1 MYCDFYQ
8 MRERPF
14 NVTAD
19 PKFLYLN
26 ARYRE
31 ALASLH
37 YGITQRKGFV
47 TLIGE
52 AGTGKTTLLKKLLDD
67 LDATTRT
74 VFVFNTNVTFD
85 EILEYIFGEF
95 DLPVHNGKR
104 LYMLQRL
111 NKFLLEEL
119 GKGRNV
125 ALLIDEAQ
133 DLDYSV
139 LEDLRLLS
147 NLETAKEKI
156 LQIVLSGQPEL
167 GQKLG
172 NPGLRQLRQ
181 RVAVN
186 CRLLPL
192 TRDELTEYIQSRLTA
207 AGAADPKLF
216 TRDAEE
222 RVFEISTGIPRL
234 VNIVCDNALV
244 IGYALGKKRIGADV
258 VNEAAADLLS
268 MDARDPATDVTEVPA
283 PVVVEN
289 TARGRSISQLGVIA
303 VVVVA
308 LVIGLLSVGRS
319 LLRRDANSDRAMA
332 PRPPLEVVQPGRRE
346 EPAARAA
353 RAPAGEPVP
362 PPVAA
367 APIERVAPVERR
379 VAAQDLAAAGAPAP
393 IDALPGD
400 RAAAGDQ
407 AAQPAA
413 GNDEGLAAVAQEP
426 PPAENLAPA
435 QPAQVA
441 SAPRSLPADPAAR
454 GGEAP
459 PAAAPAAVAPVAVV
473 PAVPVA
479 AERRDLVP
487 PVQRAQPPV
496 APAAQPV
503 APAAPPVVA
512 AVPPAPAAAP
522 PAAPAQPPVP
532 AAAPAPAAPARA
544 LPPVVAAVPV
554 DEPAPDTTDDL
565 KLMLPNY
572 QHIQVRPGDSVS
584 EIATSKYGQASPTV
598 LDLMKMANP
607 SIRDIDIISV
617 GQELRL
623 PQLDEGLAVL
633 QQPNGQYALLL
644 LSTTS
649 EERAR
654 DIGKALRRHGFS
666 ARVGRGDFGGGRDVW
681 RVIIGDLSDRNAT
694 QAVGKQLQR
703 VFREDTRIA
712 QMAE

>member
-31 ALASLH
+31 ALASLQ
-37 YGITQRKGFV
+37 YGITQRKGFI

-67 LDATTRT
+67 LDQTTRT

-95 DLPVHNGKR
+95 DLPVHNGRR

-111 NKFLLEEL
+111 NSFLLDEL

-125 ALLIDEAQ
+125 ALLLDEAQ
-133 DLDYSV
+133 DLEYSV

-181 RVAVN
+181 RVAVS

-192 TRDELTEYIQSRLTA
+192 TRDELSEYIQSRLGA

-222 RVFEISTGIPRL
+222 RIFEVSTGIPRL

-244 IGYALGKKRIGADV
+244 IGYALGKKRISAEV
-258 VNEAAADLLS
+258 VNEAAADLLTKE
-268 MDARDPATDVTEVPA
+268 ARSFSTEAGEPPARVASGGP
-283 PVVVEN
+283 P
-289 TARGRSISQLGVIA
+289 RSGRLSQIGVIA

-319 LLRRDANSDRAMA
+319 LLGRDTAVPEHAAA
-332 PRPPLEVVQPGRRE
+332 PRQPLEVVLPGLRD
-346 EPAARAA
+346 EPDAHAAHASA
-353 RAPAGEPVP
+353 MEAPGSTAGSRDVN
-362 PPVAA
+362 AA
-367 APIERVAPVERR
+367 AV
-379 VAAQDLAAAGAPAP
+379 
-393 IDALPGD
+393 
-400 RAAAGDQ
+400 
-407 AAQPAA
+407 
-413 GNDEGLAAVAQEP
+413 
-426 PPAENLAPA
+426 
-435 QPAQVA
+435 
-441 SAPRSLPADPAAR
+441 
-454 GGEAP
+454 AP
-459 PAAAPAAVAPVAVV
+459 PAAAQPERSAPAARVASADSPAGGSAPQV
-473 PAVPVA
+473 PAVPA
-479 AERRDLVP
+479 AIHLDDPAAPVP
-487 PVQRAQPPV
+487 PQPA
-496 APAAQPV
+496 APAAAS
-503 APAAPPVVA
+503 APASAAAPVVA
-512 AVPPAPAAAP
+512 PGAAQQPVSAPPPVPAAAAAPMAAP
-522 PAAPAQPPVP
+522 PAAPVAAAAAAPLP
-532 AAAPAPAAPARA
+532 AAAAPPAIVVAAAPPVAAPAHAA
-544 LPPVVAAVPV
+544 LPPPAAASETV
-554 DEPAPDTTDDL
+554 DDL
-565 KLMLPNY
+565 RLVLPDY
-572 QHIQVRPGDSVS
+572 RRIMVKPGDSIS
-584 EIATSKYGQASPTV
+584 QIANATYGQASATM

-607 SIRDIDIISV
+607 SIRDIDVIAV

-623 PQLDEGLAVL
+623 PQLDQGLAVL
-633 QQPNGQYALLL
+633 QEPGGHYALLV
-644 LSTTS
+644 LSTPVES
-649 EERAR
+649 RAR
-654 DIGKALRRHGFS
+654 EIGKALRKHGFE
-666 ARVGRGDFGGGRDVW
+666 ARVGRANFGGGRFVW
-681 RVIIGDLSDRNAT
+681 RVVIGGLPDRAAA
-694 QAVGKQLQR
+694 QVVGRQLQR
-703 VFREDTRIA
+703 VVREDTRIA
-712 QMAE
+712 AMAERLETTER

>member
-37 YGITQRKGFV
+37 YGITQRKGFI

-67 LDATTRT
+67 LDQTTRT

-111 NKFLLEEL
+111 NTFLLDEL

-181 RVAVN
+181 RVAVS

-192 TRDELTEYIQSRLTA
+192 GREELTEYMQSRLTA

-258 VNEAAADLLS
+258 VNEAAADLLTIET
-268 MDARDPATDVTEVPA
+268 RDTAGEPTDGIAPATIPMVTLP
-283 PVVVEN
+283 
-289 TARGRSISQLGVIA
+289 RGRRLSQVGVIA

-319 LLRRDANSDRAMA
+319 LLRSSTTGLEHTASVRQ
-332 PRPPLEVVQPGRRE
+332 PLEVVQPGLRDDA
-346 EPAARAA
+346 EPRVA
-353 RAPAGEPVP
+353 RAPAVDPEAPGARDAGGDT
-362 PPVAA
+362 AA
-367 APIERVAPVERR
+367 AVEVAER
-379 VAAQDLAAAGAPAP
+379 
-393 IDALPGD
+393 
-400 RAAAGDQ
+400 
-407 AAQPAA
+407 
-413 GNDEGLAAVAQEP
+413 
-426 PPAENLAPA
+426 
-435 QPAQVA
+435 
-441 SAPRSLPADPAAR
+441 
-454 GGEAP
+454 
-459 PAAAPAAVAPVAVV
+459 AAPAA
-473 PAVPVA
+473 A
-479 AERRDLVP
+479 AADP
-487 PVQRAQPPV
+487 D
-496 APAAQPV
+496 
-503 APAAPPVVA
+503 
-512 AVPPAPAAAP
+512 PAPAASAPDPAAAADQGAP
-522 PAAPAQPPVP
+522 PPRAAAVEPPAGASASAASAPERPP
-532 AAAPAPAAPARA
+532 AAPAPAAPAEVAMLDVPAPAAAARA
-544 LPPVVAAVPV
+544 GTMPHGNGLPAAAVVPA
-554 DEPAPDTTDDL
+554 DAAAPDTADDL
-565 KLMLPNY
+565 RLVLPDY
-572 QHIQVRPGDSVS
+572 RRIQVKAGDSVS
-584 EIATSKYGQASPTV
+584 QIATNTYGQASATM

-607 SIRDIDIISV
+607 SIRDIDTISV

-623 PQLDEGLAVL
+623 PQLDQGLAVL
-633 QQPNGQYALLL
+633 QQPDGRYVLLV
-644 LSTTS
+644 LSTPVES
-649 EERAR
+649 RAR
-654 DIGKALRRHGFS
+654 EIGKALRKHGFD
-666 ARVGRGDFGGGRDVW
+666 ARVGRANFGAGRFVW
-681 RVIIGDLSDRNAT
+681 RVVIGGLPDRAAAQT
-694 QAVGKQLQR
+694 VGKQLQR
-703 VFREDTRIA
+703 VVRDDMHIA
-712 QMAE
+712 ALAERLETSER

>member
-8 MRERPF
+8 LRERPF

-67 LDATTRT
+67 LDRTTRT

-111 NKFLLEEL
+111 NAFLLEEL

-133 DLDYSV
+133 DLEYSV

-167 GQKLG
+167 AQKLG
-172 NPGLRQLRQ
+172 NPSLRQLRQ
-181 RVAVN
+181 RIAVS
-186 CRLLPL
+186 CRLMPL
-192 TRDELTEYIQSRLTA
+192 SREELSEYIQARLTA

-222 RVFEISTGIPRL
+222 RVFEISGGIPRL

-244 IGYALGKKRIGADV
+244 IGYALGKKRIGGDV
-258 VNEAAADLLS
+258 VGEAAADLLTGEAPEPTVETA
-268 MDARDPATDVTEVPA
+268 DLIA
-283 PVVVEN
+283 PVA
-289 TARGRSISQLGVIA
+289 TSAPRTRRISQLGVVA

-319 LLRRDANSDRAMA
+319 LLRRSDAVA
-332 PRPPLEVVQPGRRE
+332 PPERLAVMRPPLEVLPPGLRDDDQPQRPAHASAHDPVEAPR
-346 EPAARAA
+346 PAAAA
-353 RAPAGEPVP
+353 D
-362 PPVAA
+362 A
-367 APIERVAPVERR
+367 AP
-379 VAAQDLAAAGAPAP
+379 AAGAAADSPAT
-393 IDALPGD
+393 GG
-400 RAAAGDQ
+400 AA
-407 AAQPAA
+407 
-413 GNDEGLAAVAQEP
+413 
-426 PPAENLAPA
+426 
-435 QPAQVA
+435 
-441 SAPRSLPADPAAR
+441 
-454 GGEAP
+454 
-459 PAAAPAAVAPVAVV
+459 AAAPAVAENNSRPT
-473 PAVPVA
+473 
-479 AERRDLVP
+479 ER
-487 PVQRAQPPV
+487 
-496 APAAQPV
+496 
-503 APAAPPVVA
+503 
-512 AVPPAPAAAP
+512 PAPAARQEAVHEQSPTTAGDPPASGPASGTGTGEREAGAAMPAAAAP
-522 PAAPAQPPVP
+522 PPAVHAPVQIAAVAPPPAVSAPPPPVP
-532 AAAPAPAAPARA
+532 AAPAPVAAP
-544 LPPVVAAVPV
+544 VAAVA
-554 DEPAPDTTDDL
+554 APPPPPRVPEAAPETTDDL
-565 KLMLPNY
+565 RLVLPEY
-572 QHIQVRPGDSVS
+572 RSIQVKPGDSIS
-584 EIATSKYGQASPTV
+584 QIATSTYGQASATM

-607 SIRDIDIISV
+607 SIRDLDVIGV

-623 PQLDEGLAVL
+623 PQLDQGLAVL
-633 QQPNGQYALLL
+633 QQPDNQYALLV
-644 LSTTS
+644 LSTPV
-649 EERAR
+649 ENRAR
-654 DIGKALRRHGFS
+654 DIGKALRKHGFE
-666 ARVGRGDFGGGRDVW
+666 ARVGRGNFGAGRTVW
-681 RVIIGDLSDRNAT
+681 RVVIGDLPDRAAAQT
-694 QAVGKQLQR
+694 VGKQLQR
-703 VFREDTRIA
+703 VVRDDTRIA
-712 QMAE
+712 AIAERLETNER

>member
-67 LDATTRT
+67 LDQTTRT

-111 NKFLLEEL
+111 NTFLLEEL

-192 TRDELTEYIQSRLTA
+192 TREELTEYIQARLTA
-207 AGAADPKLF
+207 AGAVDPKLF

-258 VNEAAADLLS
+258 VNEAAADLLT
-268 MDARDPATDVTEVPA
+268 METRDLPGSVSEAPA
-283 PVVVEN
+283 PVVVES
-289 TARGRSISQLGVIA
+289 APRGRRMSQLGVVA

-319 LLRRDANSDRAMA
+319 LLR
-332 PRPPLEVVQPGRRE
+332 
-346 EPAARAA
+346 
-353 RAPAGEPVP
+353 
-362 PPVAA
+362 
-367 APIERVAPVERR
+367 
-379 VAAQDLAAAGAPAP
+379 
-393 IDALPGD
+393 
-400 RAAAGDQ
+400 
-407 AAQPAA
+407 
-413 GNDEGLAAVAQEP
+413 
-426 PPAENLAPA
+426 
-435 QPAQVA
+435 
-441 SAPRSLPADPAAR
+441 
-454 GGEAP
+454 
-459 PAAAPAAVAPVAVV
+459 
-473 PAVPVA
+473 
-479 AERRDLVP
+479 
-487 PVQRAQPPV
+487 
-496 APAAQPV
+496 
-503 APAAPPVVA
+503 
-512 AVPPAPAAAP
+512 
-522 PAAPAQPPVP
+522 
-532 AAAPAPAAPARA
+532 
-544 LPPVVAAVPV
+544 
-554 DEPAPDTTDDL
+554 
-565 KLMLPNY
+565 
-572 QHIQVRPGDSVS
+572 
-584 EIATSKYGQASPTV
+584 
-598 LDLMKMANP
+598 
-607 SIRDIDIISV
+607 
-617 GQELRL
+617 
-623 PQLDEGLAVL
+623 
-633 QQPNGQYALLL
+633 
-644 LSTTS
+644 
-649 EERAR
+649 
-654 DIGKALRRHGFS
+654 
-666 ARVGRGDFGGGRDVW
+666 
-681 RVIIGDLSDRNAT
+681 
-694 QAVGKQLQR
+694 
-703 VFREDTRIA
+703 
-712 QMAE
+712 

>member
-37 YGITQRKGFV
+37 YGISQRKGFV

-67 LDATTRT
+67 LDQTTRT
-74 VFVFNTNVTFD
+74 VFIFNTNVSFD

-111 NKFLLEEL
+111 NQFLLEEL
-119 GKGRNV
+119 AKGRNV

-192 TRDELTEYIQSRLTA
+192 NREELGEYVQARLTA

-216 TRDAEE
+216 ARDAEE
-222 RVFEISTGIPRL
+222 RIFEISAGIPRL

-258 VNEAAADLLS
+258 VNEAAADLLTVEPHGATS
-268 MDARDPATDVTEVPA
+268 TVTDAAA
-283 PVVVEN
+283 PVAVESAPR
-289 TARGRSISQLGVIA
+289 ARRVSRIA
-303 VVVVA
+303 VVGVVA
-308 LVIGLLSVGRS
+308 AALLIGLLSVGRS
-319 LLRRDANSDRAMA
+319 LLRSDGGSERTAA
-332 PRPPLEVVQPGRRE
+332 ARPPLEVVQPGRLQ
-346 EPAARAA
+346 EPAPAAPVAAPVDGRDAAAPALDPDGVPPRPAAPSAA
-353 RAPAGEPVP
+353 RAPAAPPIGPEVAVAEHAGVPV
-362 PPVAA
+362 VAA
-367 APIERVAPVERR
+367 LATVE
-379 VAAQDLAAAGAPAP
+379 GAP
-393 IDALPGD
+393 
-400 RAAAGDQ
+400 
-407 AAQPAA
+407 
-413 GNDEGLAAVAQEP
+413 LAT
-426 PPAENLAPA
+426 
-435 QPAQVA
+435 
-441 SAPRSLPADPAAR
+441 
-454 GGEAP
+454 
-459 PAAAPAAVAPVAVV
+459 PV
-473 PAVPVA
+473 
-479 AERRDLVP
+479 RIT
-487 PVQRAQPPV
+487 
-496 APAAQPV
+496 
-503 APAAPPVVA
+503 VA
-512 AVPPAPAAAP
+512 AVPPAVEARPDVVDAEVGNAPVPEPAAMLPSPLPAVVEQPVQVVLVPPTPIEIALAP
-522 PAAPAQPPVP
+522 TAAPAGV
-532 AAAPAPAAPARA
+532 
-544 LPPVVAAVPV
+544 
-554 DEPAPDTTDDL
+554 DDL
-565 KLMLPNY
+565 RLVVPNY
-572 QHIQVRPGDSVS
+572 ERLMVKPGDSIS
-584 EIATSKYGQASPTV
+584 QIASDTYGQASPTV
-598 LDLMKMANP
+598 LDMMKMANP
-607 SIRDIDIISV
+607 SIRNLDIISV

-633 QQPNGQYALLL
+633 QQPDGRYALLL
-644 LSTTS
+644 LSTPA
-649 EERAR
+649 EGRAR
-654 DIGKALRRHGFS
+654 DIGRALRRHGLET
-666 ARVGRGDFGGGRDVW
+666 RVGKADFGRGREVW
-681 RVIIGDLSDRNAT
+681 RVVIGDLPDRQAAR
-694 QAVGKQLQR
+694 AVGEQLQR
-703 VFREDTRIA
+703 VFREDARIA

>member
-111 NKFLLEEL
+111 NTFLLEEL

-133 DLDYSV
+133 DLEYSV

-181 RVAVN
+181 RIAVS

-192 TRDELTEYIQSRLTA
+192 TREELTEYIQSRLTA

-222 RVFEISTGIPRL
+222 RIFEISTGIPRL

-244 IGYALGKKRIGADV
+244 IGYALGKKRIGAEV
-258 VNEAAADLLS
+258 VNEAAADLLTG
-268 MDARDPATDVTEVPA
+268 DNPDPVTILGDEPPPVPTVAA
-283 PVVVEN
+283 PPQGRRLSQFGVV
-289 TARGRSISQLGVIA
+289 A
-303 VVVVA
+303 VVVAA
-308 LVIGLLSVGRS
+308 LVIGLLFVGRNV
-319 LLRRDANSDRAMA
+319 LRARDVATVEHAMV
-332 PRPPLEVVQPGRRE
+332 PRPPLEVVHPGLRDE
-346 EPAARAA
+346 ADARAA
-353 RAPAGEPVP
+353 RVPAADGAADVSAPPANAAA
-362 PPVAA
+362 AA
-367 APIERVAPVERR
+367 APVPN
-379 VAAQDLAAAGAPAP
+379 GAPASEGDRP
-393 IDALPGD
+393 LPGAGASRGIGPD
-400 RAAAGDQ
+400 VLADAIAAAATDPRLPAPRP
-407 AAQPAA
+407 AAQPAVD
-413 GNDEGLAAVAQEP
+413 GSGERGQAAAPVSAP
-426 PPAENLAPA
+426 SAPFAAANGAATGGANPVNVRPPDGSGSAPPNAPMVPPAPVAPA
-435 QPAQVA
+435 PVV
-441 SAPRSLPADPAAR
+441 
-454 GGEAP
+454 
-459 PAAAPAAVAPVAVV
+459 AAAPAAPVVVAS
-473 PAVPVA
+473 
-479 AERRDLVP
+479 
-487 PVQRAQPPV
+487 
-496 APAAQPV
+496 
-503 APAAPPVVA
+503 APAAPVV
-512 AVPPAPAAAP
+512 
-522 PAAPAQPPVP
+522 
-532 AAAPAPAAPARA
+532 APAPA
-544 LPPVVAAVPV
+544 VVAVPAAPKV
-554 DEPAPDTTDDL
+554 PEAAPDTADDL
-565 KLMLPNY
+565 RLVLPNY
-572 QHIQVRPGDSVS
+572 KRVQVRPGDSIS
-584 EIATSKYGQASPTV
+584 QIATSTYGQASATM

-607 SIRDIDIISV
+607 SIRDLDVISV
-617 GQELRL
+617 GQEIRL

-633 QQPNGQYALLL
+633 QQPNGQYALLV
-644 LSTTS
+644 LSTPA
-649 EERAR
+649 EARAR
-654 DIGKALRRHGFS
+654 EIGRALRKHGFE
-666 ARVGRGDFGGGRDVW
+666 ARVGKANFGAGRSVY
-681 RVIIGDLSDRNAT
+681 RVVIGDLSDRSAA

-703 VFREDTRIA
+703 VVRDDSRIA
-712 QMAE
+712 ALAERLESSER

>member
-37 YGITQRKGFV
+37 YGITQRKGFI

-67 LDATTRT
+67 LDQTTRT

-111 NKFLLEEL
+111 NTFLLDEL

-133 DLDYSV
+133 DLEYSV

-181 RVAVN
+181 RVAVS

-244 IGYALGKKRIGADV
+244 IGYALGKKHIGADV
-258 VNEAAADLLS
+258 VSEAAADLLN
-268 MDARDPATDVTEVPA
+268 ME
-283 PVVVEN
+283 
-289 TARGRSISQLGVIA
+289 ARGTTLESADAPAQIVAMVPPRGRRWSQVGVIA
-303 VVVVA
+303 VVVIA

-319 LLRRDANSDRAMA
+319 LLRRDPGAPERVAA
-332 PRPPLEVVQPGRRE
+332 PRAPLEVVQPGLRDEPEARLAHQDPPGSASAPSANARGPNTAADS
-346 EPAARAA
+346 PAA
-353 RAPAGEPVP
+353 P
-362 PPVAA
+362 A
-367 APIERVAPVERR
+367 APVIALNSG
-379 VAAQDLAAAGAPAP
+379 AASDPPAAPAP
-393 IDALPGD
+393 G
-400 RAAAGDQ
+400 Q
-407 AAQPAA
+407 
-413 GNDEGLAAVAQEP
+413 
-426 PPAENLAPA
+426 
-435 QPAQVA
+435 
-441 SAPRSLPADPAAR
+441 
-454 GGEAP
+454 
-459 PAAAPAAVAPVAVV
+459 PAAAPAVK
-473 PAVPVA
+473 
-479 AERRDLVP
+479 
-487 PVQRAQPPV
+487 
-496 APAAQPV
+496 APAG
-503 APAAPPVVA
+503 AADPRAAAADPRVVDPG
-512 AVPPAPAAAP
+512 VGDPRVGGAPAAAVGASGSAAP
-522 PAAPAQPPVP
+522 PAQGMAVPAGQPVAAPGGAAPMAPAPAQPIVVASLPPPAPV
-532 AAAPAPAAPARA
+532 AAASAPAAPAA
-544 LPPVVAAVPV
+544 SAPIPVAAGIPPGPVVPKLPEAAPETADSLRLVL
-554 DEPAPDTTDDL
+554 PD
-565 KLMLPNY
+565 Y
-572 QHIQVRPGDSVS
+572 RRIQVRPGDSVS
-584 EIATSKYGQASPTV
+584 QIATSTYGQASATM

-607 SIRDIDIISV
+607 SIRDIDIIAV

-623 PQLDEGLAVL
+623 PQLDQGLAVL
-633 QQPNGQYALLL
+633 QEPDGQYALLV
-644 LSTTS
+644 LSTPA
-649 EERAR
+649 EQRAR
-654 DIGKALRRHGFS
+654 EIGRALRKHGFE
-666 ARVGRGDFGGGRDVW
+666 ARVGRADFGGGRAVW
-681 RVIIGDLSDRNAT
+681 RVVIGDLADRAAA

-703 VFREDTRIA
+703 VVREDTRIA
-712 QMAE
+712 AMADRLETNDR

>member
-37 YGITQRKGFV
+37 YGITQRKGFI

-67 LDATTRT
+67 LDQTTRT

-111 NKFLLEEL
+111 NTFLLDEL

-181 RVAVN
+181 RIAVS

-192 TRDELTEYIQSRLTA
+192 TREELTEYIQARLTA
-207 AGAADPKLF
+207 AAAADPKLF

-222 RVFEISTGIPRL
+222 RIFEISTGIPRL

-244 IGYALGKKRIGADV
+244 IGYALGKKRIGAEV
-258 VNEAAADLLS
+258 VNEAAADLLTGES
-268 MDARDPATDVTEVPA
+268 REVGSEAADATAATAVVSA
-283 PVVVEN
+283 P
-289 TARGRSISQLGVIA
+289 RSRRRSQLGVIA

-319 LLRRDANSDRAMA
+319 LLLYRDPTTPERMTV
-332 PRPPLEVVQPGRRE
+332 PRVPREVVQPGRRDE
-346 EPAARAA
+346 QPEGRAPRPQAEAGAKPEPAREAA
-353 RAPAGEPVP
+353 ANPAEPGGDAPAPAAANGAAP
-362 PPVAA
+362 PPAVGPDVVAA
-367 APIERVAPVERR
+367 APPPAAPQP
-379 VAAQDLAAAGAPAP
+379 AAPAPAVPAAAAGATAP
-393 IDALPGD
+393 
-400 RAAAGDQ
+400 
-407 AAQPAA
+407 
-413 GNDEGLAAVAQEP
+413 
-426 PPAENLAPA
+426 
-435 QPAQVA
+435 
-441 SAPRSLPADPAAR
+441 DPVQ
-454 GGEAP
+454 
-459 PAAAPAAVAPVAVV
+459 AVAPVA
-473 PAVPVA
+473 
-479 AERRDLVP
+479 
-487 PVQRAQPPV
+487 
-496 APAAQPV
+496 PAA
-503 APAAPPVVA
+503 AADA
-512 AVPPAPAAAP
+512 LRNAPAAAVR
-522 PAAPAQPPVP
+522 APLGAP
-532 AAAPAPAAPARA
+532 AAAAPPPMVVAAAPPPVQSAPAAPAPGSGFPVA
-544 LPPVVAAVPV
+544 VPAPANPPVARLPEAAPESV
-554 DEPAPDTTDDL
+554 DDL
-565 KLMLPNY
+565 RLVLPDY
-572 QHIQVRPGDSVS
+572 RRVMVRPGDSVS
-584 EIATSKYGQASPTV
+584 QIATSTYGQASATM

-623 PQLDEGLAVL
+623 PQLDQGLAVL
-633 QQPNGQYALLL
+633 QEPNGRYALLV
-644 LSTTS
+644 LSTPL
-649 EERAR
+649 ENRAR
-654 DIGKALRRHGFS
+654 EIGKALRKHGFE
-666 ARVGRGDFGGGRDVW
+666 ARVGRADFGAGRSVW
-681 RVIIGDLSDRNAT
+681 RVVIGDLPDRDAAQT
-694 QAVGKQLQR
+694 VGRQLQR
-703 VFREDTRIA
+703 VVREDTRIA
-712 QMAE
+712 AMAERLESNER

>member
-8 MRERPF
+8 MQERPF

-67 LDATTRT
+67 LDQTTRT

-111 NKFLLEEL
+111 NQFLLEEL

-192 TRDELTEYIQSRLTA
+192 SREELSEYIQARLTA
-207 AGAADPKLF
+207 AGAADTKLF

-222 RVFEISTGIPRL
+222 RIFEISAGIPRL

-244 IGYALGKKRIGADV
+244 IGYALGKRRIAAEV
-258 VNEAAADLLS
+258 VNEAAADLLTVES
-268 MDARDPATDVTEVPA
+268 RGLAGDVIEA
-283 PVVVEN
+283 PTSPVAVDS
-289 TARGRSISQLGVIA
+289 APRGRRGVSALGIVA

-319 LLRRDANSDRAMA
+319 LLRRDAGADHASND
-332 PRPPLEVVQPGRRE
+332 RPPLEVVQPGSRPDAPPRVQRQ
-346 EPAARAA
+346 PNDGAAPKTDDGS
-353 RAPAGEPVP
+353 APAED
-362 PPVAA
+362 AA
-367 APIERVAPVERR
+367 A
-379 VAAQDLAAAGAPAP
+379 AAAGGPGAGAPEDVAPAVAPP
-393 IDALPGD
+393 IGP
-400 RAAAGDQ
+400 AAAIAAREAAQQAERDNAEAHAAAVKAALDGAMNDMPTAAEVAPGGGGAAPAAPAAPQ
-407 AAQPAA
+407 AAPAAPPPAA
-413 GNDEGLAAVAQEP
+413 GATDAQHGAAP
-426 PPAENLAPA
+426 
-435 QPAQVA
+435 
-441 SAPRSLPADPAAR
+441 
-454 GGEAP
+454 
-459 PAAAPAAVAPVAVV
+459 AAPAAVAPDQRVA
-473 PAVPVA
+473 
-479 AERRDLVP
+479 L
-487 PVQRAQPPV
+487 
-496 APAAQPV
+496 APEV
-503 APAAPPVVA
+503 
-512 AVPPAPAAAP
+512 AVPPPAVVAVP
-522 PAAPAQPPVP
+522 TPVP
-532 AAAPAPAAPARA
+532 GVLESADDLRLA
-544 LPPVVAAVPV
+544 LP
-554 DEPAPDTTDDL
+554 T
-565 KLMLPNY
+565 Y
-572 QHIQVRPGDSVS
+572 QHVMVKPGDSIS
-584 EIATSKYGQASPTV
+584 QIASQTYGQASPTV

-607 SIRDIDIISV
+607 SIRDIDIIAV
-617 GQELRL
+617 GQELKL
-623 PQLDEGLAVL
+623 PELQGLAML
-633 QQPNGQYALLL
+633 QQPDNKYALLL
-644 LSTTS
+644 MSTPA
-649 EERAR
+649 EGKAR
-654 DIGKALRRHGFS
+654 EIGKALRKHGFD
-666 ARVGRGDFGGGRDVW
+666 ARVGRANFGGGRAVW
-681 RVIIGDLSDRNAT
+681 RVVIADLDSRQTA
-694 QAVGKQLQR
+694 QSVGEQLQR
-703 VFREDTRIA
+703 VVREDTRIA

>member
-37 YGITQRKGFV
+37 YGITQRKGFI

-67 LDATTRT
+67 LDQTTRT

-111 NKFLLEEL
+111 NTFLLDEL

-181 RVAVN
+181 RIAVS

-192 TRDELTEYIQSRLTA
+192 TREELTEYIQARLTA
-207 AGAADPKLF
+207 AAAADPKLF

-222 RVFEISTGIPRL
+222 RIFEISTGIPRL

-258 VNEAAADLLS
+258 VNEAAADLLTAES
-268 MDARDPATDVTEVPA
+268 REPSSEAVDQTAAAAVVSA
-283 PVVVEN
+283 P
-289 TARGRSISQLGVIA
+289 RSRRRSQIGVIA
-303 VVVVA
+303 FVVVA

-319 LLRRDANSDRAMA
+319 RLLYPDPALSERITAA
-332 PRPPLEVVQPGRRE
+332 RPPREVVLPGKRDEPDTHAGRPLGE
-346 EPAARAA
+346 TGPNGLAAREPAATNAGDS
-353 RAPAGEPVP
+353 APAIAPPPAAPVENPPATPRAVGVDTGIVPAAPASVQVAP

-367 APIERVAPVERR
+367 AP
-379 VAAQDLAAAGAPAP
+379 
-393 IDALPGD
+393 
-400 RAAAGDQ
+400 
-407 AAQPAA
+407 
-413 GNDEGLAAVAQEP
+413 
-426 PPAENLAPA
+426 
-435 QPAQVA
+435 
-441 SAPRSLPADPAAR
+441 
-454 GGEAP
+454 
-459 PAAAPAAVAPVAVV
+459 V
-473 PAVPVA
+473 P
-479 AERRDLVP
+479 
-487 PVQRAQPPV
+487 
-496 APAAQPV
+496 
-503 APAAPPVVA
+503 
-512 AVPPAPAAAP
+512 
-522 PAAPAQPPVP
+522 
-532 AAAPAPAAPARA
+532 AAPAPAAPPPAA
-544 LPPVVAAVPV
+544 APPVVIAAIPAQSEPAPPASVDQGRNLPAPPAHRSGEWQPAAVAPAPPAAASAPPSGAAALV
-554 DEPAPDTTDDL
+554 AAAPAYPAAPAVPAAVRLPERAPDTTDDL
-565 KLMLPNY
+565 RLVLPDY
-572 QHIQVRPGDSVS
+572 RRVMVRPGDSIS
-584 EIATSKYGQASPTV
+584 QIATSTYGQASATM

-623 PQLDEGLAVL
+623 PQLDQGLAVL
-633 QQPNGQYALLL
+633 QEPDGQYALLV
-644 LSTTS
+644 LSTPL
-649 EERAR
+649 ENRAR
-654 DIGKALRRHGFS
+654 EIGKALRKHGFE
-666 ARVGRGDFGGGRDVW
+666 ARVGRADFGAGRTVW
-681 RVIIGDLSDRNAT
+681 RVVIGDLPDRAAAQT
-694 QAVGKQLQR
+694 IGKQLQR
-703 VFREDTRIA
+703 VVREDTRIA
-712 QMAE
+712 AMAERLESNER

>member
-1 MYCDFYQ
+1 MYCEFYQ
-8 MRERPF
+8 MQERPF

-67 LDATTRT
+67 LDQSTRT

-111 NKFLLEEL
+111 NQFLLEEL

-192 TRDELTEYIQSRLTA
+192 SREELSEYIQARLTA
-207 AGAADPKLF
+207 AGAADTKLF

-222 RVFEISTGIPRL
+222 RIFEISAGIPRL

-244 IGYALGKKRIGADV
+244 IGYALGKRRIAADV
-258 VNEAAADLLS
+258 VNEAAADLLTVETRGLAPDVA
-268 MDARDPATDVTEVPA
+268 DAPAAVTVESA
-283 PVVVEN
+283 P
-289 TARGRSISQLGVIA
+289 RGRRGLSALGIVA

-319 LLRRDANSDRAMA
+319 LLRRDAAAERAA
-332 PRPPLEVVQPGRRE
+332 GERPPLEVVQPGS
-346 EPAARAA
+346 
-353 RAPAGEPVP
+353 RAPG
-362 PPVAA
+362 AA
-367 APIERVAPVERR
+367 AP
-379 VAAQDLAAAGAPAP
+379 
-393 IDALPGD
+393 
-400 RAAAGDQ
+400 
-407 AAQPAA
+407 
-413 GNDEGLAAVAQEP
+413 
-426 PPAENLAPA
+426 
-435 QPAQVA
+435 
-441 SAPRSLPADPAAR
+441 
-454 GGEAP
+454 AP
-459 PAAAPAAVAPVAVV
+459 PQAAAAPAA
-473 PAVPVA
+473 
-479 AERRDLVP
+479 RP
-487 PVQRAQPPV
+487 PEGMTAG
-496 APAAQPV
+496 
-503 APAAPPVVA
+503 
-512 AVPPAPAAAP
+512 AAAP
-522 PAAPAQPPVP
+522 PAAPAPGGAAPAAHVPPIGPEAAVAAREAAAVAARESAQAHAAALAAALNQPLDQVPAGAPVAAAVSTPVPAP
-532 AAAPAPAAPARA
+532 AAAPIAAAPPVAEAVVPAVPAAPAAPIEAA
-544 LPPVVAAVPV
+544 PVEAAPVEVAAVAPADAAAAAGAAGEVEAGGATTATAPTPV
-554 DEPAPDTTDDL
+554 PGVLEGADDL
-565 KLMLPNY
+565 RLALPTY
-572 QHIQVRPGDSVS
+572 QRVMVKPGDSVS
-584 EIATSKYGQASPTV
+584 QIASQTYGQASPTV

-607 SIRDIDIISV
+607 SIRDIDVISV
-617 GQELRL
+617 GQELKL
-623 PQLDEGLAVL
+623 PQLQGLAIL
-633 QQPNGQYALLL
+633 QQPNGKFALLAM
-644 LSTTS
+644 STPA
-649 EERAR
+649 ENRAR
-654 DIGKALRRHGFS
+654 EMGRALRRHGFD
-666 ARVGRGDFGGGRDVW
+666 ARVGKANFGGGRDVW
-681 RVIIGDLSDRNAT
+681 RVVIAEIDSRQSA
-694 QAVGKQLQR
+694 QAVGEQLQR
-703 VFREDTRIA
+703 VVREDTRIS

>member
-1 MYCDFYQ
+1 MGCAPEISARTAEYTEAMYCDFYQ

-37 YGITQRKGFV
+37 YGITQRKGFI

-67 LDATTRT
+67 LDQSTRT

-111 NKFLLEEL
+111 NTFLLDEL

-156 LQIVLSGQPEL
+156 LQIVMSGQPEL

-181 RVAVN
+181 RIAVS

-192 TRDELTEYIQSRLTA
+192 TREELTEYIQARLTA
-207 AGAADPKLF
+207 AAAADPKLF

-222 RVFEISTGIPRL
+222 RIFEISTGIPRL
-234 VNIVCDNALV
+234 VNIVCDNSLV

-258 VNEAAADLLS
+258 VNEAAADL
-268 MDARDPATDVTEVPA
+268 MTMGTRDLGAEPEPVEAAA
-283 PVVVEN
+283 PIVV
-289 TARGRSISQLGVIA
+289 ASQPRSRRRSQIGVIA

-308 LVIGLLSVGRS
+308 LVIGLLEVGRS
-319 LLRRDANSDRAMA
+319 LLLHD
-332 PRPPLEVVQPGRRE
+332 QG
-346 EPAARAA
+346 
-353 RAPAGEPVP
+353 VP
-362 PPVAA
+362 EHAA
-367 APIERVAPVERR
+367 APHPMREVVAPGLADETDPRPARPLGVD
-379 VAAQDLAAAGAPAP
+379 AAGGGAAAPGEAGASAGGAGPA
-393 IDALPGD
+393 
-400 RAAAGDQ
+400 
-407 AAQPAA
+407 
-413 GNDEGLAAVAQEP
+413 LAAVAP
-426 PPAENLAPA
+426 AVANDPPAVDGAAQAGSAPA
-435 QPAQVA
+435 DHAPPTDA
-441 SAPRSLPADPAAR
+441 SASAERSGA
-454 GGEAP
+454 
-459 PAAAPAAVAPVAVV
+459 AAAPV
-473 PAVPVA
+473 P
-479 AERRDLVP
+479 
-487 PVQRAQPPV
+487 
-496 APAAQPV
+496 
-503 APAAPPVVA
+503 
-512 AVPPAPAAAP
+512 AP
-522 PAAPAQPPVP
+522 PAAPAQVAAVPPVPSVDAHRDASAPAANRAAASAGENAASSAP
-532 AAAPAPAAPARA
+532 AAAPIVIASSQGYPGASGAVAKLPDAPVAKLPEAAPDD
-544 LPPVVAAVPV
+544 V
-554 DEPAPDTTDDL
+554 DDL
-565 KLMLPNY
+565 RLVLPDY
-572 QHIQVRPGDSVS
+572 RRIMVKPGDSVS
-584 EIATSKYGQASPTV
+584 QIATNTYGQASATM

-607 SIRDIDIISV
+607 SIRDIDTIAV

-623 PQLDEGLAVL
+623 PQLDQGLAVL
-633 QQPNGQYALLL
+633 QEPDGQFALLV
-644 LSTTS
+644 LSTPA
-649 EERAR
+649 ENRAR
-654 DIGKALRRHGFS
+654 DIGKVLRKHGFE
-666 ARVGRGDFGGGRDVW
+666 ARVGRADFGGGRTVW
-681 RVIIGDLSDRNAT
+681 RVVIGDLPDRAAAQT
-694 QAVGKQLQR
+694 VGKQLQR
-703 VFREDTRIA
+703 VVREDTHIEA
-712 QMAE
+712 MADRLESNER

>member
-31 ALASLH
+31 ALASLN
-37 YGITQRKGFV
+37 YGITQRKGFI

-67 LDATTRT
+67 LDTTTRT

-95 DLPVHNGKR
+95 DLPVHNGRR

-111 NKFLLEEL
+111 NSFLLDEL

-125 ALLIDEAQ
+125 ALLLDEAQ

-181 RVAVN
+181 RIAVS

-192 TRDELTEYIQSRLTA
+192 TREELTEYIQSRLTA

-222 RVFEISTGIPRL
+222 RIFEISTGIPRL

-258 VNEAAADLLS
+258 VNEASADLLTMETRGVAS
-268 MDARDPATDVTEVPA
+268 EPVEVTA
-283 PVVVEN
+283 PIAV
-289 TARGRSISQLGVIA
+289 AAAPPRPRRLSQVGVIA

-319 LLRRDANSDRAMA
+319 LLRRDVNSSERAA
-332 PRPPLEVVQPGRRE
+332 PPRAPLEVVQPGLRDD
-346 EPAARAA
+346 AV
-353 RAPAGEPVP
+353 RAPRP
-362 PPVAA
+362 
-367 APIERVAPVERR
+367 
-379 VAAQDLAAAGAPAP
+379 
-393 IDALPGD
+393 
-400 RAAAGDQ
+400 AAGD
-407 AAQPAA
+407 AQPAA
-413 GNDEGLAAVAQEP
+413 PAPAAAANPEEPRDVAPVVAAVVPGPAATPAAPAAAESAAPANAGQDGATRQGAAPAPPAPQVGAVVAPVPAAAARPPAVGVQSIVPVAPPAAAAPAVAPAVVAAPAVPDAPAAPALLPPAAPQSAPAPPAMEP
-426 PPAENLAPA
+426 PV
-435 QPAQVA
+435 VA
-441 SAPRSLPADPAAR
+441 SAPAVL
-454 GGEAP
+454 P
-459 PAAAPAAVAPVAVV
+459 PAVAGIGAAPAAVAQ
-473 PAVPVA
+473 PAKLSEA
-479 AERRDLVP
+479 
-487 PVQRAQPPV
+487 
-496 APAAQPV
+496 
-503 APAAPPVVA
+503 
-512 AVPPAPAAAP
+512 
-522 PAAPAQPPVP
+522 
-532 AAAPAPAAPARA
+532 
-544 LPPVVAAVPV
+544 
-554 DEPAPDTTDDL
+554 APDTADNL
-565 KLMLPNY
+565 RLVLPDY
-572 QHIQVRPGDSVS
+572 RRIQVRPGDSVS
-584 EIATSKYGQASPTV
+584 QIATNTYGQASATM

-623 PQLDEGLAVL
+623 PQLDQGLAVL
-633 QQPNGQYALLL
+633 QQPNGQYALLV
-644 LSTTS
+644 LSTPA
-649 EERAR
+649 EARAR
-654 DIGKALRRHGFS
+654 EIGRALRRHGFE
-666 ARVGRGDFGGGRDVW
+666 ARVGRANFGGGRDVW
-681 RVIIGDLSDRNAT
+681 RVVIGDLSDRGAA
-694 QAVGKQLQR
+694 QSVGKQLQR
-703 VFREDTRIA
+703 VVRDDTRIA
-712 QMAE
+712 AMAERLETNEQ

>member
-67 LDATTRT
+67 LDQTTRT

-111 NKFLLEEL
+111 NQFLLEEL

-186 CRLLPL
+186 CRLMPL
-192 TRDELTEYIQSRLTA
+192 SREELTEYVQARLTA

-216 TRDAEE
+216 SRDAEE
-222 RVFEISTGIPRL
+222 RIFEISTGIPRL

-258 VNEAAADLLS
+258 VNEAAADLLTVDNRS
-268 MDARDPATDVTEVPA
+268 SSVSVPADVPA
-283 PVVVEN
+283 PAVSE
-289 TARGRSISQLGVIA
+289 AAPRSRRMSRFA
-303 VVVVA
+303 VVGVVA
-308 LVIGLLSVGRS
+308 AALVVGLLSVGRS
-319 LLRRDANSDRAMA
+319 LLRSDGRTDRTAA
-332 PRPPLEVVQPGRRE
+332 PRAPLEVVEPGHRE
-346 EPAARAA
+346 DPAQHGADGAPQGDVA
-353 RAPAGEPVP
+353 APAGN
-362 PPVAA
+362 A
-367 APIERVAPVERR
+367 AP
-379 VAAQDLAAAGAPAP
+379 AASDLAAAAAPTAGAPRKQVVGP
-393 IDALPGD
+393 QVTDVD
-400 RAAAGDQ
+400 DE
-407 AAQPAA
+407 PAA
-413 GNDEGLAAVAQEP
+413 
-426 PPAENLAPA
+426 
-435 QPAQVA
+435 
-441 SAPRSLPADPAAR
+441 
-454 GGEAP
+454 
-459 PAAAPAAVAPVAVV
+459 AAAPAPPAPASVVAAPVAAPPGEVGRAALAAGGAPMPPIASAPPPPAAPVAVA
-473 PAVPVA
+473 PEPQA
-479 AERRDLVP
+479 A
-487 PVQRAQPPV
+487 
-496 APAAQPV
+496 
-503 APAAPPVVA
+503 
-512 AVPPAPAAAP
+512 
-522 PAAPAQPPVP
+522 PPVP
-532 AAAPAPAAPARA
+532 AAAAVPQ
-544 LPPVVAAVPV
+544 AAVPA
-554 DEPAPDTTDDL
+554 EPAGAPLAAVQPVDMPAASTTPAAETVTDL
-565 KLMLPNY
+565 KLVLPTY
-572 QHIQVRPGDSVS
+572 QRVMVKPGDSVS
-584 EIATSKYGQASPTV
+584 QIASETYGQASPTV
-598 LDLMKMANP
+598 LDL
-607 SIRDIDIISV
+607 
-617 GQELRL
+617 Q
-623 PQLDEGLAVL
+623 
-633 QQPNGQYALLL
+633 
-644 LSTTS
+644 
-649 EERAR
+649 
-654 DIGKALRRHGFS
+654 H
-666 ARVGRGDFGGGRDVW
+666 
-681 RVIIGDLSDRNAT
+681 
-694 QAVGKQLQR
+694 
-703 VFREDTRIA
+703 
-712 QMAE
+712 

>member
-31 ALASLH
+31 ALSSLT
-37 YGITQRKGFV
+37 YGITHRKGFV

-52 AGTGKTTLLKKLLDD
+52 AGTGKTTLLKRLLDD
-67 LDATTRT
+67 LDQSTRT

-111 NKFLLEEL
+111 NQFLLEEL

-192 TRDELTEYIQSRLTA
+192 SREELTEYIQARLTA

-222 RVFEISTGIPRL
+222 RIFEISTGIPRL

-258 VNEAAADLLS
+258 VNEAAADLLTVDS
-268 MDARDPATDVTEVPA
+268 RDVAAVPVDTPA
-283 PVVVEN
+283 PVVVEQ
-289 TARGRSISQLGVIA
+289 APRSRRVSRLA
-303 VVVVA
+303 VVGVVA
-308 LVIGLLSVGRS
+308 AALVFGFLSVGRS
-319 LLRRDANSDRAMA
+319 LLRRDAAAHNDAAQRA
-332 PRPPLEVVQPGRRE
+332 PLEVVEPGRRE
-346 EPAARAA
+346 DPPA
-353 RAPAGEPVP
+353 RAPRDVAVDGG
-362 PPVAA
+362 AA
-367 APIERVAPVERR
+367 A
-379 VAAQDLAAAGAPAP
+379 
-393 IDALPGD
+393 
-400 RAAAGDQ
+400 
-407 AAQPAA
+407 
-413 GNDEGLAAVAQEP
+413 AV
-426 PPAENLAPA
+426 
-435 QPAQVA
+435 
-441 SAPRSLPADPAAR
+441 
-454 GGEAP
+454 
-459 PAAAPAAVAPVAVV
+459 
-473 PAVPVA
+473 
-479 AERRDLVP
+479 
-487 PVQRAQPPV
+487 
-496 APAAQPV
+496 
-503 APAAPPVVA
+503 
-512 AVPPAPAAAP
+512 APAAAP
-522 PAAPAQPPVP
+522 VEA
-532 AAAPAPAAPARA
+532 
-544 LPPVVAAVPV
+544 
-554 DEPAPDTTDDL
+554 
-565 KLMLPNY
+565 
-572 QHIQVRPGDSVS
+572 
-584 EIATSKYGQASPTV
+584 
-598 LDLMKMANP
+598 
-607 SIRDIDIISV
+607 
-617 GQELRL
+617 
-623 PQLDEGLAVL
+623 
-633 QQPNGQYALLL
+633 
-644 LSTTS
+644 
-649 EERAR
+649 
-654 DIGKALRRHGFS
+654 
-666 ARVGRGDFGGGRDVW
+666 
-681 RVIIGDLSDRNAT
+681 
-694 QAVGKQLQR
+694 
-703 VFREDTRIA
+703 
-712 QMAE
+712 

>member
-8 MRERPF
+8 MQERPF

-67 LDATTRT
+67 LDQTTRT

-111 NKFLLEEL
+111 NQFLLEEL

-192 TRDELTEYIQSRLTA
+192 SREELTEYIQARLTA

-216 TRDAEE
+216 SKDAEE
-222 RVFEISTGIPRL
+222 RIFEISAGIPRL

-244 IGYALGKKRIGADV
+244 IGYALGKKRIAAEV
-258 VNEAAADLLS
+258 VNEAAADLLTVES
-268 MDARDPATDVTEVPA
+268 RGLAPDVSEAPATVAVDRA
-283 PVVVEN
+283 P
-289 TARGRSISQLGVIA
+289 RGRW
-303 VVVVA
+303 
-308 LVIGLLSVGRS
+308 SVS
-319 LLRRDANSDRAMA
+319 
-332 PRPPLEVVQPGRRE
+332 PIGRRRARRS
-346 EPAARAA
+346 PAC
-353 RAPAGEPVP
+353 
-362 PPVAA
+362 
-367 APIERVAPVERR
+367 
-379 VAAQDLAAAGAPAP
+379 
-393 IDALPGD
+393 
-400 RAAAGDQ
+400 
-407 AAQPAA
+407 
-413 GNDEGLAAVAQEP
+413 
-426 PPAENLAPA
+426 
-435 QPAQVA
+435 
-441 SAPRSLPADPAAR
+441 
-454 GGEAP
+454 
-459 PAAAPAAVAPVAVV
+459 
-473 PAVPVA
+473 
-479 AERRDLVP
+479 
-487 PVQRAQPPV
+487 
-496 APAAQPV
+496 
-503 APAAPPVVA
+503 
-512 AVPPAPAAAP
+512 
-522 PAAPAQPPVP
+522 
-532 AAAPAPAAPARA
+532 
-544 LPPVVAAVPV
+544 
-554 DEPAPDTTDDL
+554 
-565 KLMLPNY
+565 
-572 QHIQVRPGDSVS
+572 
-584 EIATSKYGQASPTV
+584 ATS
-598 LDLMKMANP
+598 
-607 SIRDIDIISV
+607 
-617 GQELRL
+617 
-623 PQLDEGLAVL
+623 
-633 QQPNGQYALLL
+633 
-644 LSTTS
+644 STP
-649 EERAR
+649 R
-654 DIGKALRRHGFS
+654 
-666 ARVGRGDFGGGRDVW
+666 
-681 RVIIGDLSDRNAT
+681 
-694 QAVGKQLQR
+694 
-703 VFREDTRIA
+703 
-712 QMAE
+712 

>member
-31 ALASLH
+31 ALASLN
-37 YGITQRKGFV
+37 YGITQRKGFI

-67 LDATTRT
+67 LDTTTRT

-95 DLPVHNGKR
+95 DLPVHNGRR

-111 NKFLLEEL
+111 NSFLLDEL

-125 ALLIDEAQ
+125 ALLLDEAQ

-181 RVAVN
+181 RIAVS

-192 TRDELTEYIQSRLTA
+192 TREELTEYIQSRLTA

-216 TRDAEE
+216 ARDAEE
-222 RVFEISTGIPRL
+222 RIFEISTGIPRL

-244 IGYALGKKRIGADV
+244 IGYALGKKRIAADV
-258 VNEAAADLLS
+258 VNEAAADLL
-268 MDARDPATDVTEVPA
+268 TTETRGVASEPIEVMA
-283 PVVVEN
+283 PIAV
-289 TARGRSISQLGVIA
+289 AAAPRHRRWSQLGVVA
-303 VVVVA
+303 VVVIA

-319 LLRRDANSDRAMA
+319 LLRRDTASERAA
-332 PRPPLEVVQPGRRE
+332 LPRAPLEVVQPGLRE
-346 EPAARAA
+346 ELVRHAAPPRP
-353 RAPAGEPVP
+353 PAGDSV
-362 PPVAA
+362 
-367 APIERVAPVERR
+367 
-379 VAAQDLAAAGAPAP
+379 
-393 IDALPGD
+393 
-400 RAAAGDQ
+400 
-407 AAQPAA
+407 
-413 GNDEGLAAVAQEP
+413 
-426 PPAENLAPA
+426 
-435 QPAQVA
+435 
-441 SAPRSLPADPAAR
+441 
-454 GGEAP
+454 
-459 PAAAPAAVAPVAVV
+459 AAPAAVPDPGEPRAVG
-473 PAVPVA
+473 PALA
-479 AERRDLVP
+479 ALP
-487 PVQRAQPPV
+487 PG
-496 APAAQPV
+496 
-503 APAAPPVVA
+503 
-512 AVPPAPAAAP
+512 
-522 PAAPAQPPVP
+522 
-532 AAAPAPAAPARA
+532 AAPAPAAPTQPDFAAAANSAESAAVNPGAVPPAPGPEVGVVVQPATPPSAPRA
-544 LPPVVAAVPV
+544 PAVGVQSIAPVAAAAPAAPAEVPPVAPAPAVAPPEPAAAPIPAQVAAPAAPAAAVVVPPVVAS
-554 DEPAPDTTDDL
+554 APL
-565 KLMLPNY
+565 GPRMGGPGQIPPQAKLPEAAPETADNLRLVLPDY
-572 QHIQVRPGDSVS
+572 RRIQVRPGDSIS
-584 EIATSKYGQASPTV
+584 QIATNTYGQASATM

-623 PQLDEGLAVL
+623 PQLDHGLAVL
-633 QQPNGQYALLL
+633 QQPDGQYALLV
-644 LSTTS
+644 LSTPAQA
-649 EERAR
+649 RAR
-654 DIGKALRRHGFS
+654 EIGRALRRHGFE
-666 ARVGRGDFGGGRDVW
+666 ARVGKADFGGGRDVW
-681 RVIIGDLSDRNAT
+681 RVVIGDLDDRSAA
-694 QAVGKQLQR
+694 QSVGKQLQR
-703 VFREDTRIA
+703 VVRDDTRIA
-712 QMAE
+712 AMAERLETSEQ